1 MTQAT
6 AAKDLRW
13 NMLRRKGGHMNN
25 HTRIARL
32 EHVGKRYGEVVAL
45 DGIDLD
51 IHRGELLAL
60 LGPNGAGKSTCIG
73 LLLGLHRADSG
84 TVTLFGEDPQDIA
97 PRRRIGVMLQA
108 ANLPATLKVGELLR
122 LTASY
127 YPDPRPLAECAALAG
142 VADLLGRR
150 YGALSGGQQRRVQ
163 FAMAM
168 AGRPEILFLD
178 EPTVGMDI
186 TARQSLWAAIRQ
198 LVAGGCAVVLT
209 THYLEEAEA
218 LADRVCVI
226 AKGRVVSEGSVDALR
241 ARGIAADSLPDL
253 ARSGYRGGLAG
264 RRLGRGPGGSPGDR
278 DHPGR
283 GGRKAT
289 TARRPLAVG
298 AGSAAR
304 RPRRGLHRNRPRRR
318 CRTGG
323 CMTAIDTAIDRAAA
337 ITMTPGRLVDAYV
350 QEAKAECLRYLR
362 NPGFLLPTLLF
373 PSVFYVMFGIF
384 LGHANSAD
392 APRYLLASM
401 APLAS
406 WRRACSASAY
416 RWHWNATA
424 AC

>member
-1 MTQAT
+1 
-6 AAKDLRW
+6 
-13 NMLRRKGGHMNN
+13 MNN

-32 EHVGKRYGEVVAL
+32 EHVGKRYGAVVAL

-84 TVTLFGEDPQDIA
+84 SVTLFGEDPQDIA

-142 VADLLGRR
+142 VTDLLGRR

-226 AKGRVVSEGSVDALR
+226 AKGKVVSEGSVDALR
-241 ARGIAADSLPDL
+241 ARVALRRIRCLTSLDPGMVAGWPDVASVEARDDRLAIATTQAEVVVRRLLHADPLLSELEVQR
-253 ARSGYRGGLAG
+253 AGLAEAFTEIA
-264 RRLGRGPGGSPGDR
+264 R
-278 DHPGR
+278 D
-283 GGRKAT
+283 AD
-289 TARRPLAVG
+289 
-298 AGSAAR
+298 AA
-304 RPRRGLHRNRPRRR
+304 
-318 CRTGG
+318 
-323 CMTAIDTAIDRAAA
+323 
-337 ITMTPGRLVDAYV
+337 
-350 QEAKAECLRYLR
+350 QEAA
-362 NPGFLLPTLLF
+362 
-373 PSVFYVMFGIF
+373 
-384 LGHANSAD
+384 
-392 APRYLLASM
+392 
-401 APLAS
+401 
-406 WRRACSASAY
+406 
-416 RWHWNATA
+416 
-424 AC
+424 